1 MSLFRYSGLTT
12 KVRAMSGALLS
23 KEDFD
28 QISTLGNVPEVVAW
42 LKKKPSY
49 GKVLGNENENT
60 MHRGQAEGRIK
71 RSFYAD
77 FSKLYRFSNMEQRN
91 FLDTYFRRYEI
102 TCLKNIVQA
111 ILSDSPTLADVSDYE
126 EAFAKHSAFPLK
138 KAASADSMETL
149 VSVLS
154 DTPYGDVLR
163 KVAGSG
169 STTLFDYEF
178 ALDMFYF
185 RDLWKRVRKELKKED
200 REAVLESVGVTIDTL
215 NLQWIYRAKRYYG
228 MKAADVYALII
239 PVHYRLNLEQ
249 VKRMAEAESTEEML
263 NFAKETRYG
272 KYLQEMEKS
281 NLERVGSMIQE
292 NVHRALMRQ
301 NPYSAACLE
310 VYLYRK
316 EQEVHRII
324 TAMECVRYGLPAEK
338 IREYLA

>member
-169 STTLFDYEF
+169 STTLFYYEI

-185 RDLWKRVRKELKKED
+185 RISETCQKR
-200 REAVLESVGVTIDTL
+200 
-215 NLQWIYRAKRYYG
+215 
-228 MKAADVYALII
+228 
-239 PVHYRLNLEQ
+239 
-249 VKRMAEAESTEEML
+249 
-263 NFAKETRYG
+263 
-272 KYLQEMEKS
+272 
-281 NLERVGSMIQE
+281 
-292 NVHRALMRQ
+292 
-301 NPYSAACLE
+301 
-310 VYLYRK
+310 
-316 EQEVHRII
+316 
-324 TAMECVRYGLPAEK
+324 
-338 IREYLA
+338 

>member
-1 MSLFRYSGLTT
+1 MINNPKIGQ
-12 KVRAMSGALLS
+12 KVWFLEPWGQCIHSAKITALGETEVS
-23 KEDFD
+23 VR
-28 QISTLGNVPEVVAW
+28 NPE
-42 LKKKPSY
+42 KYP
-49 GKVLGNENENT
+49 
-60 MHRGQAEGRIK
+60 
-71 RSFYAD
+71 YAD
-77 FSKLYRFSNMEQRN
+77 IEWDDGGNSGCL
-91 FLDTYFRRYEI
+91 
-102 TCLKNIVQA
+102 LKNLYA
-111 ILSDSPTLADVSDYE
+111 SRE
-126 EAFAKHSAFPLK
+126 ELQ
-138 KAASADSMETL
+138 
-149 VSVLS
+149 
-154 DTPYGDVLR
+154 
-163 KVAGSG
+163 
-169 STTLFDYEF
+169 
-178 ALDMFYF
+178 
-185 RDLWKRVRKELKKED
+185 KELKKED

-272 KYLQEMEKS
+272 KYLQEMEKP

>member
-1 MSLFRYSGLTT
+1 MGRCSEMKMRTPCI
-12 KVRAMSGALLS
+12 
-23 KEDFD
+23 EDRRREGSNVP
-28 QISTLGNVPEVVAW
+28 STLIFQAVPV
-42 LKKKPSY
+42 
-49 GKVLGNENENT
+49 
-60 MHRGQAEGRIK
+60 
-71 RSFYAD
+71 
-77 FSKLYRFSNMEQRN
+77 SNMEQRN

-272 KYLQEMEKS
+272 KYLQEMEKP

-338 IREYLA
+338 SENTWHKGRCGKID

>member
-111 ILSDSPTLADVSDYE
+111 ILSDSPTILRCGLLKQAVFQFLCLILFVQHLT
-126 EAFAKHSAFPLK
+126 APPLMF
-138 KAASADSMETL
+138 SP
-149 VSVLS
+149 LS
-154 DTPYGDVLR
+154 L
-163 KVAGSG
+163 S
-169 STTLFDYEF
+169 
-178 ALDMFYF
+178 
-185 RDLWKRVRKELKKED
+185 
-200 REAVLESVGVTIDTL
+200 
-215 NLQWIYRAKRYYG
+215 
-228 MKAADVYALII
+228 LI
-239 PVHYRLNLEQ
+239 
-249 VKRMAEAESTEEML
+249 
-263 NFAKETRYG
+263 
-272 KYLQEMEKS
+272 
-281 NLERVGSMIQE
+281 
-292 NVHRALMRQ
+292 
-301 NPYSAACLE
+301 SAAFF
-310 VYLYRK
+310 
-316 EQEVHRII
+316 
-324 TAMECVRYGLPAEK
+324 
-338 IREYLA
+338 

>member
-1 MSLFRYSGLTT
+1 MG
-12 KVRAMSGALLS
+12 
-23 KEDFD
+23 
-28 QISTLGNVPEVVAW
+28 
-42 LKKKPSY
+42 
-49 GKVLGNENENT
+49 
-60 MHRGQAEGRIK
+60 
-71 RSFYAD
+71 
-77 FSKLYRFSNMEQRN
+77 FSIY
-91 FLDTYFRRYEI
+91 
-102 TCLKNIVQA
+102 
-111 ILSDSPTLADVSDYE
+111 
-126 EAFAKHSAFPLK
+126 
-138 KAASADSMETL
+138 
-149 VSVLS
+149 
-154 DTPYGDVLR
+154 
-163 KVAGSG
+163 
-169 STTLFDYEF
+169 
-178 ALDMFYF
+178 
-185 RDLWKRVRKELKKED
+185 
-200 REAVLESVGVTIDTL
+200 TL
-215 NLQWIYRAKRYYG
+215 NNQWIYRAKRYYG

-272 KYLQEMEKS
+272 KYLQEMEKP

>member
-1 MSLFRYSGLTT
+1 MAIEYLGLNSVNGPFVVLEGV
-12 KVRAMSGALLS
+12 KGAAYDEIVEIVADG
-23 KEDFD
+23 KE
-28 QISTLGNVPEVVAW
+28 
-42 LKKKPSY
+42 KK
-49 GKVLGNENENT
+49 L
-60 MHRGQAEGRIK
+60 GRIV
-71 RSFYAD
+71 
-77 FSKLYRFSNMEQRN
+77 
-91 FLDTYFRRYEI
+91 EI
-102 TCLKNIVQA
+102 NEDKAVVQVFE
-111 ILSDSPTLADVSDYE
+111 LSLIHIS
-126 EAFAKHSAFPLK
+126 
-138 KAASADSMETL
+138 L

-200 REAVLESVGVTIDTL
+200 REAVLESVGVAIDTL

-272 KYLQEMEKS
+272 KYLQEMEKP

>member
-1 MSLFRYSGLTT
+1 M
-12 KVRAMSGALLS
+12 
-23 KEDFD
+23 
-28 QISTLGNVPEVVAW
+28 
-42 LKKKPSY
+42 
-49 GKVLGNENENT
+49 
-60 MHRGQAEGRIK
+60 
-71 RSFYAD
+71 
-77 FSKLYRFSNMEQRN
+77 
-91 FLDTYFRRYEI
+91 
-102 TCLKNIVQA
+102 
-111 ILSDSPTLADVSDYE
+111 
-126 EAFAKHSAFPLK
+126 
-138 KAASADSMETL
+138 
-149 VSVLS
+149 
-154 DTPYGDVLR
+154 
-163 KVAGSG
+163 
-169 STTLFDYEF
+169 
-178 ALDMFYF
+178 
-185 RDLWKRVRKELKKED
+185 KKED

-249 VKRMAEAESTEEML
+249 VKQMAEAESTEEML

-272 KYLQEMEKS
+272 KYLQEMEKP

>member
-154 DTPYGDVLR
+154 DTHYGDVLR

-228 MKAADVYALII
+228 MKAADVYALISQKGAQTTKVLFE
-239 PVHYRLNLEQ
+239 PGDKMKAAMR
-249 VKRMAEAESTEEML
+249 
-263 NFAKETRYG
+263 
-272 KYLQEMEKS
+272 
-281 NLERVGSMIQE
+281 RVF
-292 NVHRALMRQ
+292 
-301 NPYSAACLE
+301 P
-310 VYLYRK
+310 RK
-316 EQEVHRII
+316 FI
-324 TAMECVRYGLPAEK
+324 
-338 IREYLA
+338 